1 MLRLG
6 AWMAKLFKGVLNSFF
21 CTLFLILA
29 YIKVRGDYMAAYK
42 EIVTKAIIGKG
53 KKYFKNNYS
62 ISVSDNPTTV
72 LGCWVINHKFKGYK
86 SGEKIG
92 VDGSYD
98 VNIWYSYEN
107 DSKTTVVN
115 KKVDYNDIFNV
126 KIKEN
131 ADLTG
136 DTDIIVRTLKQP
148 TCSKVNIEE
157 DGTISFVIEKELGV
171 EIVGETKMKIAIE
184 EDEEPWDEIDDEVTD
199 DDLKNIDENIND
211 NYIE

>member
-1 MLRLG
+1 
-6 AWMAKLFKGVLNSFF
+6 MAL
-21 CTLFLILA
+21 
-29 YIKVRGDYMAAYK
+29 YK

-62 ISVSDNPTTV
+62 IKATDNPTTV

-98 VNIWYSYEN
+98 VNIWYSYDN
-107 DSKTTVVN
+107 DSKTTVIN
-115 KKVDYNDIFNV
+115 KKVEYNDLFNV
-126 KIKEN
+126 RVREN

-148 TCSKVNIEE
+148 TCSKVNIED
-157 DGTISFVIEKELGV
+157 DGTITFDIEKELGV

-184 EDEEPWDEIDDEVTD
+184 EDEEPWDEIDDDITE
-199 DDLKNIDENIND
+199 DDLKDIDENITD
-211 NYIE
+211 NYID

>member
-1 MLRLG
+1 
-6 AWMAKLFKGVLNSFF
+6 MAL
-21 CTLFLILA
+21 
-29 YIKVRGDYMAAYK
+29 YK
-42 EIVTKAIIGKG
+42 EIVTKAVVGKG

-62 ISVSDNPTTV
+62 IVVSDNPTTV

-98 VNIWYSYEN
+98 VNIWYSYDN

-126 KIKEN
+126 KVKEN

-157 DGTISFVIEKELGV
+157 DGTISFMVEKELGV
-171 EIVGETKMKIAIE
+171 EIVGETKVKIAIE
-184 EDEEPWDEIDDEVTD
+184 EDEEPWDDLEDEVTEE
-199 DDLKNIDENIND
+199 DLQNIDASITD
-211 NYIE
+211 DYIE

>member
-1 MLRLG
+1 
-6 AWMAKLFKGVLNSFF
+6 MAL
-21 CTLFLILA
+21 
-29 YIKVRGDYMAAYK
+29 YK
-42 EIVTKAIIGKG
+42 EIVTKAIVGKG

-62 ISVSDNPTTV
+62 IKATDNPTTV

-98 VNIWYSYEN
+98 VNIWYSYDN

-115 KKVDYNDIFNV
+115 KKVDYNDLFNV
-126 KIKEN
+126 KVREN

-148 TCSKVNIEE
+148 TCSKVNIED
-157 DGTISFVIEKELGV
+157 DGTITFDIEKELGV

-184 EDEEPWDEIDDEVTD
+184 EDEEPWDEIDDEVSE
-199 DDLKNIDENIND
+199 DDLKEIDENVND
-211 NYIE
+211 NYID

>member
-1 MLRLG
+1 
-6 AWMAKLFKGVLNSFF
+6 MAL
-21 CTLFLILA
+21 
-29 YIKVRGDYMAAYK
+29 YK

-62 ISVSDNPTTV
+62 LTPTDKPTTV
-72 LGCWVINHKFKGYK
+72 LGCWVINHQFKGYK
-86 SGEKIG
+86 TGEKIG

-115 KKVDYNDIFNV
+115 KKIDYNDLFNV
-126 KIKEN
+126 RIRDN
-131 ADLTG
+131 ADLSG

-148 TCSKVNIEE
+148 NCVKVNIEE
-157 DGTISFVIEKELGV
+157 DGTITFDIEKELGV

-184 EDEEPWDEIDDEVTD
+184 EDEEPWDEVEDEMTEEVE
-199 DDLKNIDENIND
+199 KEIENEVDEK
-211 NYIE
+211 YI